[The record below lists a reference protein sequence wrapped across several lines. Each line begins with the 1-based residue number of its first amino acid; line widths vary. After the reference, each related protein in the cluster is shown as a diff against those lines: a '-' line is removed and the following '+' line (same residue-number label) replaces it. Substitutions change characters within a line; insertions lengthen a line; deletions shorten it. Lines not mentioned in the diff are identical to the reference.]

1 MKKKKSTFNSWPL
14 LPNWNK
20 AAGRFDSTTSRLNP
34 TYFRTNAMKSLKKKA
49 KNVLHMIGQP
59 RGGGGGE
66 GRLKQEY
73 APRFQKV
80 VQIIHTHA
88 ENDR

>member
-1 MKKKKSTFNSWPL
+1 
-14 LPNWNK
+14 
-20 AAGRFDSTTSRLNP
+20 
-34 TYFRTNAMKSLKKKA
+34 MKSLKKKA